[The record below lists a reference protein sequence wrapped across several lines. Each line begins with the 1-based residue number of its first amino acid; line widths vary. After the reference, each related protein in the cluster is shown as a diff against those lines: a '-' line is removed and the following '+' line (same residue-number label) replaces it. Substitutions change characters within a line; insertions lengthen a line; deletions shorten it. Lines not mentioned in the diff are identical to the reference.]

1 MSAPSPT
8 PDPVEP
14 IRQFILQELDHFTRF
29 RPDPRRSRTFIDE
42 MRLTSEPFIGYL
54 EVEGPPEYKSLLICR
69 NYTPSEFKA
78 KHPDTDFVSYLAP
91 VGRIISHRVGET
103 ANILVPSNIPGRPRT
118 VSLKLVKRNAGF
130 RPEKHG
136 GVWDALRNDISW
148 VGGQRFVAS
157 LRAYVADE
165 ARPLRR
171 EVVDRVQLPDQAI
184 LDDAQ
189 DIIFREPLT
198 RFLII
203 SGAPGTGK
211 TTVLIKR
218 LAQKTKY
225 EFLSDEEKRAVSAT
239 NWQENRNWVLFTPN
253 DLLKNYVKEA
263 LGKEHLPATDDT
275 VRVWSEYRTSL
286 LRDINFLK
294 AGSSG
299 YFQRVPNG
307 QLLVKRGSNAD
318 ATALTKAFREDLA
331 LELDEFYRE
340 EYRKFGDRVRPQLT
354 ALRGG
359 MQQMM
364 ERALDYLTG
373 ALKGDEQQA
382 NPLEVG
388 AEFRSKAQKIEALI
402 RYAEALI
409 ARGDRKG
416 AAPLTPDSARQFQ
429 QEVVRRLPEMTRIDI
444 PAHVFPE
451 LPRQIDDL
459 RDRIRDLAE
468 ATTFNAVF
476 ARIPQF
482 FHAFR
487 TSEAGSKFY
496 RDDATTDINTRKV
509 DAIEM
514 DALLWVA
521 LDFAASNESVV
532 NESAAQKGES
542 SRAKFLL
549 DQRQGMIAV
558 DEATDFSAVE
568 LGCMHKLSSP
578 AFESFTVCGDPMQ
591 RLTTHGIQDWED
603 VKELAGSFHLNI
615 LQRSYRQ
622 TARLLAVAAD
632 LYRHTMEKDPPFES
646 AYQLVAS
653 DPPPLAFKARAG
665 ETAEA
670 WIAERIVEIW
680 EANKHQLPSIGIFV
694 PEASDEATWVNRL
707 AGPLEENSID
717 VEGSGQGTSL
727 GNTHRVRVFPVSKI
741 KGLEFEAAF
750 FVDIDRM
757 ADMAPDLIERYL
769 YVGLSRARSYLAVTY
784 STQFPRR
791 LSGVRKHFADQRAFS
806 VNEAEVQL

>member
-1 MSAPSPT
+1 MSTPSPA

-14 IRQFILQELDHFTRF
+14 IRQFILTELDHFSSF
-29 RPDPRRSRTFIDE
+29 RADPARSRSFMDE
-42 MRLTSEPFIGYL
+42 MRLLTEPFIGYL
-54 EVEGPPEYKSLLICR
+54 EVEGQPEYKSLLICR

-78 KHPDTDFVSYLAP
+78 QHPDTDFVSYLAP
-91 VGRIISHRVGET
+91 VGRVISHRVGET
-103 ANILVPSNIPGRPRT
+103 ATIIVPGNIPGRPRK
-118 VSLKLVKRNAGF
+118 VSLKLVKRDAGF
-130 RPEKHG
+130 RPEKNK
-136 GVWDALRNDISW
+136 GVWDALRNEISW
-148 VGGQRFVAS
+148 IGGQRFVAS
-157 LRAYVADE
+157 LRGYVADDV
-165 ARPLRR
+165 RPLKRA
-171 EVVDRVQLPDQAI
+171 VVDRVQLPDQAI

-225 EFLSDEEKRAVSAT
+225 EFLTDDEKRAVSAA

-299 YFQRVPNG
+299 YFQRVANG
-307 QLLVKRGSNAD
+307 HLLVKRGNNAE
-318 ATALTKAFREDLA
+318 ATALTKAFQEDLA
-331 LELDEFYRE
+331 KELDEFYRD
-340 EYRKFGDRVRPQLT
+340 EYRKFGERIRPLLSD
-354 ALRGG
+354 LRGG

-382 NPLEVG
+382 DPLKVG
-388 AEFRSKAQKIEALI
+388 ADFRAKAQQIDALC
-402 RYAEALI
+402 RYAEGLI

-416 AAPLTPDSARQFQ
+416 AAPLTPDAARQFQ
-429 QEVVRRLPEMTRIDI
+429 QEVVRRLPTMTQIEI
-444 PAHVFPE
+444 PVHLFPDVPKQIGE
-451 LPRQIDDL
+451 LRE
-459 RDRIRDLAE
+459 RIRDLSE
-468 ATTFNAVF
+468 VMSFNEVF

-487 TSEAGSKFY
+487 TGEAGSKFY
-496 RDDATTDINTRKV
+496 REDASTEINTRKI

-521 LDFAASNESVV
+521 LDFAASNENIV

-591 RLTTHGIQDWED
+591 RLTSHGIQDWED
-603 VKELAGSFHLNI
+603 VRELAGAFHLNI
-615 LQRSYRQ
+615 LHRSYRQ

-632 LYRHTMEKDPPFES
+632 LYRHTMEKEPPFES
-646 AYQLVAS
+646 AYQANES
-653 DPPPLAFKARAG
+653 DPPPLAFKVRDG
-665 ETAEA
+665 ESAEA

-680 EANKHQLPSIGIFV
+680 AANKHQLPSIGIFV
-694 PEASDEATWVNRL
+694 PEAADEAAWVQRL

-717 VEGSGQGTSL
+717 VEGSGQGTNL

-757 ADMAPDLIERYL
+757 AEKTPDLIERYL
-769 YVGLSRARSYLAVTY
+769 YVGLSRARSYLGVTC

-791 LSGVRKHFADQRAFS
+791 LSAVRKHFADQRAFS
-806 VNEAEVQL
+806 EVADTK